1 MSEIVYLIRL
11 GDLYR
16 LGSTKDMDKL
26 IKRLK
31 PDKVIS
37 TFRTTD
43 PKGFEARLLRRYRE
57 SRIPET
63 GYFKFTNEQLND
75 CIKQLGLKGDVPM
88 TSKSEIGITFAASVI
103 LFLLVF
109 LFLSIIKISIIR
121 SLSYGLLS
129 SSVPLFVLVFMGSFG
144 GYSAEDLPLFS
155 TWVNRG
161 KAFFSGL
168 TLVLSGYYL
177 YHLSNII
184 IGN

>member
-1 MSEIVYLIRL
+1 MKEIVYLIRL

-26 IKRLK
+26 VKRLK
-31 PDKVIS
+31 PDKVIR

-88 TSKSEIGITFAASVI
+88 TSKSEIGISFSASVI

-109 LFLSIIKISIIR
+109 LLFNILKVTIIR
-121 SLSYGLLS
+121 SLSYSLLAS
-129 SSVPLFVLVFMGSFG
+129 SAPLFVLVFMGSFG

-161 KAFFSGL
+161 KALFSALALIL
-168 TLVLSGYYL
+168 TGYYL
-177 YHLSNII
+177 FHLSSII
-184 IGN
+184 MSN